1 MEFNEFKDRAYFF
14 QYINKGPYP
23 DEEEK
28 MKLYSCFCKIYNPS
42 MKDRE
47 ILKATE
53 SKSGLTIIVRS
64 SKTEYLPQTNH
75 LVKIDSALYS
85 DKLFNT
91 SGIPL
96 ISTLIFLIKPL
107 YYSQYLVYQFLFLQC

>member
-1 MEFNEFKDRAYFF
+1 MNLKIARIF

-28 MKLYSCFCKIYNPS
+28 MELYSCFCKIYNPS

-64 SKTEYLPQTNH
+64 SKIEYLPQTNH
-75 LVKIDSALYS
+75 LVKIDRGLYS
-85 DKLFNT
+85 DKLFNIEEIRIDT
-91 SGIPL
+91 PDIGYNTVVLSE
-96 ISTLIFLIKPL
+96 K
-107 YYSQYLVYQFLFLQC
+107 

>member
-1 MEFNEFKDRAYFF
+1 MIFKWNLMNLKIARIFF

-53 SKSGLTIIVRS
+53 SKSG
-64 SKTEYLPQTNH
+64 
-75 LVKIDSALYS
+75 
-85 DKLFNT
+85 
-91 SGIPL
+91 
-96 ISTLIFLIKPL
+96 
-107 YYSQYLVYQFLFLQC
+107 